1 MTRDFDFRGN
11 HLLNLCIFVQHLPRE
26 AEECPCTTTKDDVEK
41 VAAGAAEEEKV
52 NTLALNLLLRPLAG
66 HF

>member
-1 MTRDFDFRGN
+1 MTGDFDFRGN

-26 AEECPCTTTKDDVEK
+26 EEECPCTTTKDDVEK

-52 NTLALNLLLRPLAG
+52 NTLALNLLWRPLAG